1 MLFDVI
7 TSNEAGKRVLMMGNE
22 AIARGAIEAGIKV
35 ATAYPG
41 TPSTEIVDTLA
52 RVAKNLNI
60 HVEWAVNEKVALE
73 IALGA
78 AFSGVRALVAMKAP
92 GVNVAMDALMS
103 ATYSGVN
110 GGLVIIVADD
120 PGPHTTQ
127 TEQDNRFMSRITLL
141 PMLEPSDPQEAK
153 DMVKEAFKISE
164 ELHLP
169 VIVRTTT
176 RVNHTSADVTLGEI
190 EVVKREPWF
199 VKEPMRYIRASM
211 AWNLARHKWLN
222 QQMEKAK
229 DFMENL
235 PFNKLEMR
243 GNEKYGVIVSGV
255 SYTYLKEI
263 IKKYGIEDVAILKI
277 GTINPLPEKLI
288 KKLLSKV
295 DKVLVLEELEP
306 YLEFH
311 IKALLTDI
319 NKHIEVLGKLNGI
332 APKESEFSPEIVRKA
347 LEKLLGKELKAF
359 HEESREELM
368 EEVKSILPRRA
379 PPMCPGCPH
388 RPAYLALK
396 RAIKHL
402 DLKLEEAPIF
412 GDIGC
417 YALSLQ
423 PPLEAIW
430 TEHCMGASIGMAAG
444 LYYSGSRQKAI
455 ATIGDSTFFH
465 MGIQPLIDAVQHGA
479 DITIIVLDNGTIAM
493 TGHQPHP
500 GSGETAT
507 GEKVEPILIENIA
520 KAIGVKFVKVVDP
533 YNLKETT
540 EAFIEAIKFKG
551 VSVVIA
557 RRLCAIL
564 ARRRKL
570 TGPPCYVDP
579 DTCTGCRTCIL
590 QLGCPSLV
598 WEGEKTII
606 DEDTCT
612 GCGVCIQVCPYD
624 AIKVRKE
631 E

>member
-1 MLFDVI
+1 MSDDSSILGK
-7 TSNEAGKRVLMMGNE
+7 AGRKVLMMGNE
-22 AIARGAIEAGIKV
+22 AIARGAIEAGVKV

-41 TPSTEIVDTLA
+41 TPSTEIIETLA
-52 RVAKNLNI
+52 KVAKNLDM

-92 GVNVAMDALMS
+92 GLNVAMDTLMS
-103 ATYSGVN
+103 AAYSGVN
-110 GGLVIIVADD
+110 GGLVIVVADD

-127 TEQDNRFMSRITLL
+127 TEQDNRFISKITLL

-153 DMVKEAFKISE
+153 DIVKEAFKISE
-164 ELHLP
+164 KLQLP

-176 RVNHTSADVTLGEI
+176 RVNHTSADVILGEI

-199 VKEPMRYIRASM
+199 SKEPMRYIRASM

-229 DFMENL
+229 EIMENL
-235 PFNKLEMR
+235 PFNKLEMK
-243 GNEKYGVIVSGV
+243 GDEKVGVIVSGV
-255 SYTYLKEI
+255 SYNYLKEV
-263 IKKYGIEDVAILKI
+263 IKKYCVENVAVLKI
-277 GTINPLPEKLI
+277 SAINPLPEKLI

-311 IKALLTDI
+311 IKSLI
-319 NKHIEVLGKLNGI
+319 PEIGRNIEVLGKFNGI
-332 APKESEFSPEIVRKA
+332 TPREGEFSPEIVRSA
-347 LEKLLGKELKAF
+347 LEKLLNIKLGNPLGDSKEKVL
-359 HEESREELM
+359 EEI
-368 EEVKSILPRRA
+368 KSILPRRA

-388 RPAYLALK
+388 RATYLALK
-396 RAIKHL
+396 KAIKRL
-402 DLKLEEAPIF
+402 GLKLEEVSVF

-444 LYYSGSRQKAI
+444 LYFAGSRQKAV

-465 MGIQPLIDAVQHGA
+465 MGIQPLIDAVQHNA
-479 DITIIVLDNGTIAM
+479 NITVIVLDNGTIAM

-507 GEKVEPILIENIA
+507 GEKVKPILIEDIA
-520 KAIGVKFVKVVDP
+520 KAVGVKFVKVVDP
-533 YNLKETT
+533 YDLKETT
-540 EAFIEAIKFKG
+540 DVLVEALKFEG
-551 VSVVIA
+551 VSVVVA

-564 ARRRKL
+564 AARRKL

-598 WEGEKTII
+598 WEGEKTVI
-606 DEDTCT
+606 DADTCT
-612 GCGVCIQVCPYD
+612 GCGVCIQVCPYN
-624 AIKVRKE
+624 AIKMEKE

>member
-1 MLFDVI
+1 MLDNPSILGEV
-7 TSNEAGKRVLMMGNE
+7 GRRVLMMGNE

-41 TPSTEIVDTLA
+41 TPSTEIVETLA
-52 RVAKNLNI
+52 RVAKNLDI

-92 GVNVAMDALMS
+92 GLNVAMDALMS

-127 TEQDNRFMSRITLL
+127 TEQDNRFMSKVTLL

-164 ELHLP
+164 RLHLP

-176 RVNHTSADVTLGEI
+176 RVNHTSADVTLGEV

-199 VKEPMRYIRASM
+199 SKEPSRYIRASM

-222 QQMEKAK
+222 QQVEKAK
-229 DFMENL
+229 EIMENL
-235 PFNKLEMR
+235 PFNKLETK
-243 GNEKYGVIVSGV
+243 GNEKFGVIVSGV
-255 SYTYLKEI
+255 SYNYLKEI
-263 IKKYGIEDVAILKI
+263 IKKYGIEDVAVLKI
-277 GTINPLPEKLI
+277 GAINPLPEKLI
-288 KKLLSKV
+288 KELLLKV
-295 DKVLVLEELEP
+295 DRVLVLEELEP

-311 IKALLTDI
+311 IRSFIAEI
-319 NKHIEVLGKLNGI
+319 GRNVEVLGKLNGVT
-332 APKESEFSPEIVRKA
+332 PREGEFSPEIVKSA
-347 LEKLLGKELKAF
+347 LEKLLNKKLGTSQEA
-359 HEESREELM
+359 SREKVLEDI
-368 EEVKSILPRRA
+368 KSILPRRA

-388 RPAYLALK
+388 RATYLALK
-396 RAIKHL
+396 RAIKRL
-402 DLKLEEAPIF
+402 GLKLEEAPIF

-444 LYYSGSRQKAI
+444 LYFSGSRQKAI

-465 MGIQPLIDAVQHGA
+465 MGIQPLIDAVQHNA
-479 DITIIVLDNGTIAM
+479 NITVIVLDNGTIAM

-533 YNLKETT
+533 YDLKETT
-540 EAFIEAIKFKG
+540 DVLVEALKFEG
-551 VSVVIA
+551 VSVVVA

-564 ARRRKL
+564 AVRRKL

-598 WEGEKTII
+598 WEGEKTVI
-606 DEDTCT
+606 DADTCT
-612 GCGVCIQVCPYD
+612 GCSICIQVCPYN
-624 AIKVRKE
+624 AIKVGKE

>member
-1 MLFDVI
+1 M
-7 TSNEAGKRVLMMGNE
+7 SNNSSILGEAGKKALMMGNE

-41 TPSTEIVDTLA
+41 TPSTEIVETLA
-52 RVAKNLNI
+52 EVAKNLGI

-92 GVNVAMDALMS
+92 GLNVAMDALMS
-103 ATYSGVN
+103 AAYSGVN
-110 GGLVIIVADD
+110 GGLVIVVADD

-127 TEQDNRFMSRITLL
+127 TEQDNRFMSKITLL

-153 DMVKEAFKISE
+153 DIVKEAFKISE
-164 ELHLP
+164 KLQLP

-176 RVNHTSADVTLGEI
+176 RVNHTSADVILGEI
-190 EVVKREPWF
+190 EVVKKEPWF
-199 VKEPMRYIRASM
+199 YKEPMRYIRASM

-229 DFMENL
+229 EIMENL
-235 PFNKLEMR
+235 PFNKLEMK
-243 GNEKYGVIVSGV
+243 GDEKVGVIVSGV
-255 SYTYLKEI
+255 PYNYLKEV
-263 IKKYGIEDVAILKI
+263 IKKYVVKNVAVLKI
-277 GTINPLPEKLI
+277 SAINPLPEKLI

-311 IKALLTDI
+311 VKSLISEI
-319 NKHIEVLGKLNGI
+319 GRNIEVLGKFNGI
-332 APKESEFSPEIVRKA
+332 TPREGEFSPEVVRSA
-347 LEKLLGKELKAF
+347 LEKLLNIKLGKRFRDMREKVL
-359 HEESREELM
+359 EEI
-368 EEVKSILPRRA
+368 KSVLPRRA

-388 RPAYLALK
+388 RATYIALK
-396 RAIKHL
+396 KAIKRL
-402 DLKLEEAPIF
+402 GLKLEEVSVF

-444 LYYSGSRQKAI
+444 LYFAGSRQKAV

-465 MGIQPLIDAVQHGA
+465 MGIQPLIDAMQHNA
-479 DITIIVLDNGTIAM
+479 NITVIVLDNGTIAM

-500 GSGETAT
+500 GSGEIAT
-507 GEKVEPILIENIA
+507 GEKVKPILIEDIA

-533 YNLKETT
+533 YDLKETT
-540 EAFIEAIKFKG
+540 DVLVEALKFEG
-551 VSVVIA
+551 VSVVVA

-564 ARRRKL
+564 AVRRKL

-598 WEGEKTII
+598 WEGEKTVI
-606 DEDTCT
+606 DTDTCT
-612 GCGVCIQVCPYD
+612 GCGVCIQVCPYN
-624 AIKVRKE
+624 AIKMEKE